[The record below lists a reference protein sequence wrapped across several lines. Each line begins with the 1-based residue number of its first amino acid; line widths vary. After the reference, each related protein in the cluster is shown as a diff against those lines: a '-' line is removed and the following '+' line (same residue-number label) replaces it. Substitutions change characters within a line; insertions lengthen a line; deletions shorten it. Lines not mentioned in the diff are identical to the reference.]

1 MFQIIIFYSYYN
13 SLYIYIVK
21 DERGG
26 LKQVLIQNYII
37 EKKLYYY
44 RIIENYHLCVL
55 FLCYAFIRNK

>member
-26 LKQVLIQNYII
+26 LKQVLIQNYIR
-37 EKKLYYY
+37 EKKLYY
-44 RIIENYHLCVL
+44 
-55 FLCYAFIRNK
+55 